1 MATSGGSSG
10 AIHAPNSSNSGA
22 GAQGAAGNPRKFAE
36 KIQILNIKGAE
47 ETAEFEKIMS
57 ECAAVRVGTQ
67 TYHTDNVSSQAIDGQ
82 KVSVLKMLFLL
93 IWDFPNLNQSEQYK
107 HW

>member
-10 AIHAPNSSNSGA
+10 AIHASNSSNSGA
-22 GAQGAAGNPRKFAE
+22 RPESGNPRKFAE

-57 ECAAVRVGTQ
+57 ECAAVRVGQQ
-67 TYHTDNVSSQAIDGQ
+67 TYHTENVSSQAIDGQ
-82 KVSVLKMLFLL
+82 KVGVRKILFSLLRESFLL
-93 IWDFPNLNQSEQYK
+93 NNFHISCTK
-107 HW
+107 